1 VAIPKRNT
9 TAENYVIRRGYDPHL
24 HAFVDRAPMH
34 APGQFPYCALM
45 QIAATDDKENYVL
58 CRGYDPRLRA
68 FVDYE
73 EDNPDKPGI
82 AVAKPY
88 GLRETEVYAKGEV
101 HIAFL
106 PLSRLGQNPGKAET
120 TVGHPADLEEEIV
133 FLKTDDDIFISWM
146 LAEDGSVA
154 STVVKQF
161 CRFTLNEALTTS
173 DDSKA
178 ATIQTQFGNGLDH
191 ASTSITVNNL
201 LTHAEGTYVFEGDSG
216 DAGLALYS
224 GSGTTWYIVQMEC
237 P

>member
-1 VAIPKRNT
+1 MAIPKRNT

-133 FLKTDDDIFISWM
+133 FLKTEDDVFISWM
-146 LAEDGSVA
+146 LAGTDMAMAHIAKAPAGGIPEIAAGVPGTADCDVYQINSDGE
-154 STVVKQF
+154 
-161 CRFTLNEALTTS
+161 LEAVL
-173 DDSKA
+173 DSA
-178 ATIQTQFGNGLDH
+178 EETIV
-191 ASTSITVNNL
+191 ITVYNL
-201 LTHAEGTYVFEGDSG
+201 SSSAVGADKYIQCKRCKGKWICDFEDCDG
-216 DAGLALYS
+216 A
-224 GSGTTWYIVQMEC
+224 
-237 P
+237 